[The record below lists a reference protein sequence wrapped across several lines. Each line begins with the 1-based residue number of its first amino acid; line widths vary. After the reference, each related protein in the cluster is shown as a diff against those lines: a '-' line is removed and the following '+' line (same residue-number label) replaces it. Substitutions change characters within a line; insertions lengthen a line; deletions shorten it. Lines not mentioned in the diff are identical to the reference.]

1 MNNSYKELP
10 ENYEKVFEVNAKDK
24 KTGIIFNL
32 IAFAVMIIAAVIA
45 LLTKNVLDEAE
56 VITTKD
62 LIEFSIKMLCFAAS
76 MFVYVILHELLH
88 GIAYKAMTKEKLK
101 FGISWSCAFCGV
113 PEVYVNRK
121 TALIALACPLVVFTI
136 VFGAL
141 IAIFWFTDALLYF
154 LTVILIGMHLGGCSG
169 DIYMLILL
177 LFKYKEN
184 TLLLN
189 DDGPKQTIYDLKK

>member
-10 ENYEKVFEVNAKDK
+10 ENYEKVFEIDAKNK
-24 KTGIIFNL
+24 KTGLIFNL
-32 IAFAVMIIAAVIA
+32 IAFIVMIIAVVIA
-45 LLTKNVLDEAE
+45 FLTKNVLDEAE
-56 VITTKD
+56 VITAKD
-62 LIEFSIKMLCFAAS
+62 LIDFSIKMICFAAS

-154 LTVILIGMHLGGCSG
+154 LTVILMGMHLGGCSG
-169 DIYMLILL
+169 DLYMLILL
-177 LFKYKEN
+177 LFKYKSK

>member
-10 ENYEKVFEVNAKDK
+10 ENYEKIFEINAKDK
-24 KTGIIFNL
+24 KTGLIFNL
-32 IAFAVMIIAAVIA
+32 IAFAVMIIAVVIA

-56 VITTKD
+56 VITAKD
-62 LIEFSIKMLCFAAS
+62 LTEFSIKMLCFAAS
-76 MFVYVILHELLH
+76 MFVYVILHEILH

-154 LTVILIGMHLGGCSG
+154 LTVILTGMHLGGCSG